1 MAIVG
6 TKSSKGL
13 HELTVQEA
21 ENAKL
26 GQGGYK
32 FIDQAG
38 TANTG
43 TAAAGVDYVA
53 VTVLEDV
60 RGSDAS
66 TANIA
71 TESNN
76 QSLWPDTT
84 FNAVPGGTTIYG
96 RWNKVTVSGTNCTAI
111 VYRG

>member
-13 HELTVQEA
+13 HALTVQEA

-32 FIDQAG
+32 YIDQAG

-43 TAAAGVDYVA
+43 TAAAGVEYVA
-53 VTVLEDV
+53 VTILE
-60 RGSDAS
+60 SAS
-66 TANIA
+66 IAAAIA

-84 FNAVPGGTTIYG
+84 FAGITAGTTIYG
-96 RWNKVTVSGTNCTAI
+96 RWNKVTVSGSNATAI
-111 VYRG
+111 CYRG